1 MLQTSGFLIR
11 ILKNPE
17 LAMELYAII
26 YPLFTSQIYV
36 RLEPVFVKV
45 LSVIA
50 SLLNPECAKQL
61 FDLIKLKIFEN
72 ESKKFIEDYCIIIK
86 KLLKYSTSNIE
97 ISQNL
102 NLPYFFEQSMQII
115 QSFFEGSLP
124 FLNNQSPFQNND
136 VDYPILNG
144 ISGIICECF
153 EKIKVLPNNEPYKAF
168 YHEVINGMLQYLETN
183 SSNNIQ
189 CVSFLGA
196 LSDIQILFDSQQLE
210 RSFQIVSE
218 FFGRQ
223 ELLLVNNC
231 VYFLYKLIDFPNEN
245 EFKQITNQYILQTME
260 TVIELWNNSKEI
272 MNGYQTFIGQTIC
285 YILKIMRNPIPITF
299 QEEFLLQIL
308 HFLPLNNV
316 SYEWYYYNDLVQLIQ
331 YIYSNNGFGSNI
343 QENYNFKIE
352 LLKTLIR
359 YLNINQLKQYKI
371 QPDSAKQLLH
381 SILLSNNTLIEM
393 LGINISEVQ

>member
-1 MLQTSGFLIR
+1 
-11 ILKNPE
+11 
-17 LAMELYAII
+17 
-26 YPLFTSQIYV
+26 
-36 RLEPVFVKV
+36 
-45 LSVIA
+45 
-50 SLLNPECAKQL
+50 
-61 FDLIKLKIFEN
+61 
-72 ESKKFIEDYCIIIK
+72 
-86 KLLKYSTSNIE
+86 
-97 ISQNL
+97 
-102 NLPYFFEQSMQII
+102 
-115 QSFFEGSLP
+115 
-124 FLNNQSPFQNND
+124 
-136 VDYPILNG
+136 
-144 ISGIICECF
+144 
-153 EKIKVLPNNEPYKAF
+153 
-168 YHEVINGMLQYLETN
+168 
-183 SSNNIQ
+183 
-189 CVSFLGA
+189 
-196 LSDIQILFDSQQLE
+196 
-210 RSFQIVSE
+210 
-218 FFGRQ
+218 
-223 ELLLVNNC
+223 
-231 VYFLYKLIDFPNEN
+231 
-245 EFKQITNQYILQTME
+245 ME